1 MQGAKF
7 ICNWCNKLFKTEN
20 GQQKHV
26 RVTCKVRINYHAQSA
41 FIHRDEEEGD
51 GSEDKMIEDTTNDLM
66 ADRFGQIDEE
76 GEEGARSHEGEIVT
90 LVPGHGQELG
100 ASVSGVFSHKR
111 GGDRMNGESS
121 RKRGKF
127 ENGERLVTLRPEDF
141 EQESGGSDQIDE
153 GASKEKVGSVTSR
166 KAAVKRILQ
175 TDTEQKEFLN
185 NFFSKK
191 SYVTK
196 ADRRYISQ
204 ETGIPMDQIQNWFN
218 NRRRD
223 VRQKQKGACN
233 EECARLKDV
242 TEMLIER
249 IEFME
254 KDFNEK
260 IAIMEEN
267 YGRQQDNMKSL
278 WSTMKEMMIVN
289 NRHRYATW
297 RWSAKTA
304 EMLKDVASPLSDLP
318 DLE

>member
-1 MQGAKF
+1 
-7 ICNWCNKLFKTEN
+7 
-20 GQQKHV
+20 
-26 RVTCKVRINYHAQSA
+26 
-41 FIHRDEEEGD
+41 
-51 GSEDKMIEDTTNDLM
+51 
-66 ADRFGQIDEE
+66 
-76 GEEGARSHEGEIVT
+76 
-90 LVPGHGQELG
+90 
-100 ASVSGVFSHKR
+100 
-111 GGDRMNGESS
+111 
-121 RKRGKF
+121 
-127 ENGERLVTLRPEDF
+127 
-141 EQESGGSDQIDE
+141 
-153 GASKEKVGSVTSR
+153 
-166 KAAVKRILQ
+166 
-175 TDTEQKEFLN
+175 
-185 NFFSKK
+185 
-191 SYVTK
+191 
-196 ADRRYISQ
+196 
-204 ETGIPMDQIQNWFN
+204 MDQIQNWFN

-249 IEFME
+249 VEFME

-267 YGRQQDNMKSL
+267 YGRQQANMKSL